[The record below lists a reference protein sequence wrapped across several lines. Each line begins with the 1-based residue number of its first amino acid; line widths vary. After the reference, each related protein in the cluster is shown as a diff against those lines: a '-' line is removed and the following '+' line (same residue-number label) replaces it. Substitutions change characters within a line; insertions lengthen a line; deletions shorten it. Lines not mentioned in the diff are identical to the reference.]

1 MTRNDII
8 KILALLSQN
17 YESFSKKLETDEQV
31 ENVIYLWQECLGD
44 LDFNVV
50 SQAVKK
56 AIIDSPYPPTIH
68 DIRKNAIEFINPTND
83 DPLKDWDEAYKMI
96 KNGSYMTQEE
106 FDQHSPICRK
116 FFGSVS
122 QLKAYST
129 NTEFNLDVTRANFL
143 KQHENIIK
151 RDKEE
156 KLIPDKMKDIV
167 QKLAS
172 NFEIKQL
179 EGGKNGGE

>member
-1 MTRNDII
+1 MNNKETVQII
-8 KILALLSQN
+8 TLLAGSYDQIANKSDKQKSLMLA
-17 YESFSKKLETDEQV
+17 T
-31 ENVIYLWQECLGD
+31 WQECLGD
-44 LDFNVV
+44 LDYNIVLQ
-50 SQAVKK
+50 SVKK

-68 DIRKNAIEFINPTND
+68 DIRKNAVEFMNPTNN

-129 NTEFNLDVTRANFL
+129 NSEFNLDVTRANFL
-143 KQHENIIK
+143 KQHENITK

-156 KLIPDKMKDIV
+156 KLIPDKMKDMV
-167 QKLAS
+167 KQLAS

-179 EGGKNGGE
+179 EEGNNGGE